1 MSLTGKHII
10 RGTSLIFLLF
20 FFAACSDTK
29 QLPRPYADLDYS
41 YYDTLRNA
49 NYAISA
55 EKIGWYIDSMRI
67 AARDTAYADIYVNRY
82 YARKKPYLWI
92 DLAGADSKIDSLAE
106 ILATIDSEG
115 VKPTTV
121 FQPAVSK
128 ALRKLRMLDFK
139 KPGEISRCLAEME
152 YFSTKG
158 LVRMASGMRYGFI
171 NPYKFHNRLD
181 TIESDDTVNVRFH
194 TLYDIPTETA
204 DKKFLSEVIAS
215 IPNGEFPEL
224 MSNSR
229 CASPNYLRLRREYS
243 RKDIGTAKRNIIAVN
258 MERYRWRTDR
268 DAKKFVWIN
277 LPEFHLRAI
286 DDENGESL
294 SMKVCEGSIRRK
306 TPMLT
311 SAIERIELNPVW
323 TVPQS
328 IISRE
333 IAPRHA
339 GDPEY
344 FERNRMK
351 IIDKTSG
358 DEVMPEDVDAEMLR
372 SGNYSVVQNK
382 GEGNALGKMIFR
394 FKNNFSIFLHDT
406 PNRDAFN
413 RTVRAVSHGC
423 VRLEKP
429 FDLAVFLLNDKDP
442 LVIDKMRIAIGM
454 PPETD
459 EGKALAAD
467 ESHKTMGLKRV
478 KPPVPLYITYFTAY
492 PGNDG
497 RIVYTA
503 DPYKYDG
510 KMLALLQTY

>member
-1 MSLTGKHII
+1 MSLTGKHI
-10 RGTSLIFLLF
+10 RGTSLIVLLF
-20 FFAACSDTK
+20 FFVACSDTK
-29 QLPRPYADLDYS
+29 QLPHPYAGLDYS

-49 NYAISA
+49 NYTINAA
-55 EKIGWYIDSMRI
+55 KIHWYIDSMRI
-67 AARDTAYADIYVNRY
+67 AARDTAYADVYINRY
-82 YARKKPYLWI
+82 YANKNPYLWI
-92 DLAGADSKIDSLAE
+92 DLAGADSRVDSLSG
-106 ILATIDSEG
+106 ILATIDSEA
-115 VKPTTV
+115 VKPSTV
-121 FQPAVSK
+121 FQPMVNRA
-128 ALRKLRMLDFK
+128 RQKLRSLDFN
-139 KPGEISRCLAEME
+139 KPGEISRNLAEIE

-158 LVRMASGMRYGFI
+158 LMRMASGMRYGFI
-171 NPYKFHNRLD
+171 NPYKLHNRLD
-181 TIESDDTVNVRFH
+181 TIESDDTVNVRFR

-204 DKKFLSEVIAS
+204 GKKFFAEVIAS
-215 IPNGEFPEL
+215 IPVGEFPEL

-229 CASPNYLRLRREYS
+229 CTSANYLRLRREYS
-243 RKDIGTAKRNIIAVN
+243 RKDISATKRNMIAVN
-258 MERYRWRTDR
+258 MERYRWRTNR
-268 DAKKFVWIN
+268 DTKKFVWIN
-277 LPEFHLRAI
+277 LPEFYLRAI
-286 DDENGESL
+286 DDESDESL
-294 SMKVCEGSIRRK
+294 SMKVCEGSLKRK

-358 DEVMPEDVDAEMLR
+358 DEVLPEDIDAGMLR

-442 LVIDKMRIAIGM
+442 MVIDKMRIAIGM
-454 PPETD
+454 PAETD
-459 EGKALAAD
+459 KGKALAGD
-467 ESHKTMGLKRV
+467 ENYKTMGLKRV

-492 PGNDG
+492 PDKEGN
-497 RIVYTA
+497 IVYTA
-503 DPYKYDG
+503 DPYRYDD
-510 KMLALLQTY
+510 KILKLLQTY